1 MGKMA
6 ETLGLSRSG
15 YYAARKRPPSRRQQQ
30 NQVLAAEMRTIHKQF
45 RQVHSSP
52 RMTRELQDRG
62 FVCSR
67 NRVVRL
73 MRDNGIFA
81 KTKRKFK
88 VTTRSKHQFPIA
100 PNLLAQ
106 DFKAERPNQVWTSDI
121 SYIWTEEGWLYLAQV
136 KDLFTKAVVGWAT
149 KESLDRSLAIG
160 AFQQAVLRRRPPPGL
175 IFHSDRGVQ
184 FACGDFRDLL
194 NKHGVVQSMSGK
206 GNCYD
211 NAPSESF
218 FGTLKTEMVYF
229 ERFRTREEAKS
240 ALFDYIEVFYNRQR
254 RHSAIGY
261 LSPAEFERR
270 WALQA
275 TTAGIGG
282 LAA

>member
-1 MGKMA
+1 MA
-6 ETLGLSRSG
+6 ETLGMSRSG
-15 YYAARKRPPSRRQQQ
+15 YYAARKRPPSRREQE
-30 NQVLAAEMRTIHKQF
+30 NQALTAEIRVIHKQF
-45 RQVHSSP
+45 RQVYGSP
-52 RMTRELQDRG
+52 RMLSELRDRG
-62 FVCSR
+62 FACSR

-73 MRDNGIFA
+73 MRESGIAA

-88 VTTRSKHQFPIA
+88 VTTRSKHQFPVA
-100 PNLLAQ
+100 PNLLEQ
-106 DFKAERPNQVWTSDI
+106 NFTAERPNQVWTSDI
-121 SYIWTEEGWLYLAQV
+121 SYISTGEGWLYLAKV
-136 KDLFTKAVVGWAT
+136 KDLFTKTVVGWSAGET
-149 KESLDRSLAIG
+149 LDRSLVIV
-160 AFQQAVLRRRPPPGL
+160 AFQRAAQQRKLQPGL

-184 FACGDFRDLL
+184 YACGDFRELL
-194 NKHGVVQSMSGK
+194 ARHGVTQSMSGK

-229 ERFRTREEAKS
+229 EHFRTRAEAKS

-270 WALQA
+270 WRANQVISGQPA
-275 TTAGIGG
+275 SM
-282 LAA
+282 